1 MNDIASIEQ
10 DFENELKALRS
21 YYGGEELYITKMRDE
36 KNILFTFYI
45 IGSHTQINDLKNYE
59 PGINFD
65 GKKEVLILS
74 DFAEWICNR
83 KMKGLCTAESRKSK
97 NSAKYFNNILKESDL
112 LIPEDEI
119 EFFTFVFQ
127 PQKVCMILDIPY
139 NDCKDLIVKNY
150 NELLK
155 ENSPV

>member
-1 MNDIASIEQ
+1 
-10 DFENELKALRS
+10 
-21 YYGGEELYITKMRDE
+21 
-36 KNILFTFYI
+36 
-45 IGSHTQINDLKNYE
+45 
-59 PGINFD
+59 
-65 GKKEVLILS
+65 
-74 DFAEWICNR
+74 
-83 KMKGLCTAESRKSK
+83 MKGLCTAECRKCK
-97 NSAKYFNNILKESDL
+97 NSDKYFNNILKESDL

-155 ENSPV
+155 ENSLV